1 MKKNYKNTLVCILI
15 GLVFLWTGSGY
26 LTWLYHLLDFYPTS
40 AADIYSEVIGYLFQV
55 LGLILFSY
63 YIKKKHKPSCTAYAS
78 ILVLFTDLIF
88 MVLAVLSP
96 NGLCCLIF
104 GYLMNL
110 FHGIVAGI
118 YLAKLT
124 THVSQQNRGIVFGIG
139 YGVGSIG
146 SWVLSLLGSNNFLK
160 SRYALILYTL
170 FVLIS
175 AIILY
180 VINLISTDE
189 TSSSRQEISFAPT
202 FIALAAI
209 TVFLLSFVKG
219 IGFYFPMADLSDS
232 SVNLELSRAFYAFGL
247 VVAGIVND
255 KNRKWGA
262 VCCIAALIFPFI
274 MLILKTNLSSSLVLW
289 ILSYVFF
296 GLFSVYRVIVFSD
309 MAGKSSKYLY
319 LAGLGLLFGR
329 CGDVAGTALGIILKD
344 DILPLVFVAS
354 VAFVI
359 TFFLFMLFAQK
370 IYAPIPPEEK
380 NQETLLAEFER
391 HYQLS
396 PREIEVF
403 QLVMEGRSNAEI
415 ANTLFISENTV
426 KFHMKNLLKKT
437 SCTNRSNL
445 IALFKEQ

>member
-1 MKKNYKNTLVCILI
+1 MKKKYNNTLVCILT
-15 GLVFLWTGSGY
+15 GLCFLWTGSGY
-26 LTWLYHLLDFYPTS
+26 LTWLYHLLDFYPAS
-40 AADIYSEVIGYLFQV
+40 AADIYSEVIGYLFQI

-63 YIKKKHKPSCTAYAS
+63 YIKKRHKPSSTAYTS
-78 ILVLFTDLIF
+78 ILVLFADLIF
-88 MVLAVLSP
+88 MVFSVLSP
-96 NGLCCLIF
+96 NGVCCLIF

-110 FHGIVAGI
+110 FHGIVTGI
-118 YLAKLT
+118 YLTKLT

-160 SRYALILYTL
+160 SRYALILYAL

-180 VINLISTDE
+180 VVSLSSTDD
-189 TSSSRQEISFAPT
+189 SSSSKQEISFAPS

-209 TVFLLSFVKG
+209 TVFLLSFVKS

-232 SVNLELSRAFYAFGL
+232 SVNLELSRAFYALGL

-255 KNRKWGA
+255 KNRKLGA
-262 VCCIAALIFPFI
+262 VSCIAALIFPFI
-274 MLILKTNLSSSLVLW
+274 MLILRSNLDNSLILW

-309 MAGKSSKYLY
+309 MAGKSSQYLY

-329 CGDVAGTALGIILKD
+329 CGDVAGTVLGIILKD
-344 DILPLVFVAS
+344 EILPLVLVSS

-359 TFFLFMLFAQK
+359 TIFLFMLFAQK
-370 IYAPIPPEEK
+370 IYASVVPQEK
-380 NQETLLAEFER
+380 RRETLLEEFER

-396 PREIEVF
+396 PRETEVF
-403 QLVMEGRSNAEI
+403 QLVMDRRSNAEI

-426 KFHMKNLLKKT
+426 KFHMKNMLKKT
-437 SCTNRSNL
+437 SCTNRSEL

>member
-1 MKKNYKNTLVCILI
+1 MRNNYKNTLVCILI
-15 GLVFLWTGSGY
+15 GFCFLWTGSAY

-40 AADIYSEVIGYLFQV
+40 AVDIYSEVIGYLFQI
-55 LGLILFSY
+55 LGLILFSV
-63 YIKKKHKPSCTAYAS
+63 YIKKKHKPSSTAYAS
-78 ILVLFTDLIF
+78 VLVLFADLIF
-88 MVLAVLSP
+88 MVFSVLSP
-96 NGLCCLIF
+96 NGPCCLIF

-118 YLAKLT
+118 YLTKLT
-124 THVSQQNRGIVFGIG
+124 THVTQQNRGIVFGIG

-160 SRYALILYTL
+160 SHYSLILYAI

-175 AIILY
+175 AIILH
-180 VINLISTDE
+180 VISGSSTDE
-189 TSSSRQEISFAPT
+189 SSSSRQEISFAPT
-202 FIALAAI
+202 IIVLAAI
-209 TVFLLSFVKG
+209 TVFFLSFVKS

-262 VCCIAALIFPFI
+262 VCCIAALFFPFI
-274 MLILKTNLSSSLVLW
+274 MLLLRSNLSSSLVLW

-296 GLFSVYRVIVFSD
+296 GLFSAYRVIVFSD
-309 MAGKSSKYLY
+309 MAGKSSQYLY

-329 CGDVAGTALGIILKD
+329 CGDVAGTVLGIFLKN
-344 DILPLVFVAS
+344 DIIPLVFASS
-354 VAFVI
+354 VAFAV
-359 TFFLFMLFAQK
+359 TVFLFMLLAPK
-370 IYAPIPPEEK
+370 IYVPISPEEK
-380 NQETLLAEFER
+380 NTETILEEFGR
-391 HYQLS
+391 LYQLS

-403 QLVMEGRSNAEI
+403 RLVIEGCSNAEI
-415 ANTLFISENTV
+415 ADNLFISENTV